1 MTNTVRIILYLFLIS
16 TSVFPQRMLKISVS
30 VDGDTEYLPYIVR
43 RGMTYVSAIELSNIL
58 GGTYYY
64 NEEASKVEM
73 KFDNYRLKLTGRNQ
87 FVVLISRQDNSQAV
101 FQLPIS
107 TLMMHDD
114 VFLPLKYTIKY
125 IQMASGSEIV
135 FDDDSKHINVTG
147 NTYAVNIQPQAEP
160 QPDKPVQPPAVDEP
174 VITDSKYDIYNMSV
188 EEKTNGTL
196 IRLSAQKPIH
206 RFSSSIV
213 AGKLRLF
220 ISGATVTE
228 DILKNFKPTGF
239 LKSAEVK
246 DVKGNKQLEFVLN
259 EGYSTHEAIKD
270 YETNDIMITIHSNVF
285 ADFKRDLDKEKEEWN
300 FDVIVIDAG
309 HGGKDGGAVGVT
321 GVLEKNVNLKIA
333 LELGKI
339 IEEKLPDVKVVY
351 TRKTDKFVELYKRGK
366 IANENNGKLFISIHC
381 NSIGSKGSSTRGFE
395 VYLLRPGRTE
405 KAIAI
410 AEFENSVIDLEDNP
424 DKYQK
429 LTDENF
435 ILVSMAHSSYM
446 RYSERF
452 SDMLNRN
459 WIKNVKHVPSRGV
472 KQAGFYVLVG
482 ASMPGVLIETGFLS
496 NRKDEKY
503 LNSSRGQKEIAVAI
517 FNTIREYKSFY
528 DAQLES
534 ES

>member
-16 TSVFPQRMLKISVS
+16 ASVFPQRMLKISVS
-30 VDGDTEYLPYIVR
+30 MDGETEYLSYVTR
-43 RGMTYVSAIELSNIL
+43 RGMTYVSSIELGSIL
-58 GGTYYY
+58 GGTHYY
-64 NEEASKVEM
+64 NSEASKVEM

-87 FVVLISRQDNSQAV
+87 FVILISRQDNSQAV

-107 TLMMHDD
+107 TLMMRSD
-114 VFLPLKYTIKY
+114 VFVPVKYTLKY
-125 IQMASGSEIV
+125 IQMASGKELL
-135 FDDDSKHINVTG
+135 FDDDAKHLSVTG
-147 NTYAVNIQPQAEP
+147 GTYAVNIQRDPLPETERTP
-160 QPDKPVQPPAVDEP
+160 PRPVIKEP
-174 VITDSKYDIYNMSV
+174 VKVDSEFDIYNMSI

-196 IRLSAQKPIH
+196 IKLGAQKPIH

-220 ISGATVTE
+220 ISGATVAD
-228 DILKNFKPTGF
+228 DILKNFKATGF
-239 LKSAEVK
+239 VRKAEVK
-246 DVKGNKQLEFVLN
+246 NVKGNTQIEFLLN

-270 YETNDIMITIHSNVF
+270 LETNDVIITIHSKVF
-285 ADFKRDLDKEKEEWN
+285 SDFRKDLDKEKEEWN
-300 FDVIVIDAG
+300 FDVVVIDAG

-321 GVLEKNVNLKIA
+321 GVLEKDVNLKIA
-333 LELGKI
+333 LELGKLI
-339 IEEKLPDVKVVY
+339 NEKLPNVKVVF
-351 TRKTDKFVELYKRGK
+351 TRKTDEFIELYKRGK

-381 NSIGSKGSSTRGFE
+381 NSVRKKGSSTRGFE
-395 VYLLRPGRTE
+395 VYLLRPGRTQ
-405 KAIAI
+405 KAIEI

-452 SDMLNRN
+452 SDMLNKN
-459 WIKNVKHVPSRGV
+459 WIKHVKQVPSRGV

-482 ASMPGVLIETGFLS
+482 ASMPGVLVESGFLS

-503 LNSSRGQKEIAVAI
+503 LNSSRGQKEIAAAI
-517 FNTIREYKSFY
+517 FNTIKEYKSYY